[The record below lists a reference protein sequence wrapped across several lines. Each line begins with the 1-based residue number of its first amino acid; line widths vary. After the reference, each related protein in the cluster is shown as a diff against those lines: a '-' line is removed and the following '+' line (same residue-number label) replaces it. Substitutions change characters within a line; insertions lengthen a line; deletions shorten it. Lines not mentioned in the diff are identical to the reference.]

1 MVEWQ
6 THGSQKAAPLKR
18 VGSTPTL
25 VTMNTKLEMTIISI
39 LVVIFSVLSAWVSI
53 KIRANEVGIWAYFLA
68 GNFTLMTWVWVSKYS
83 KVNLLF
89 ASFLCDILVA
99 ITWAV
104 VLFYFGDKLTVNQM
118 IGSTIALAGLVVFNL

>member
-1 MVEWQ
+1 
-6 THGSQKAAPLKR
+6 
-18 VGSTPTL
+18 
-25 VTMNTKLEMTIISI
+25 MNTKLEMTIISI
-39 LVVIFSVLSAWVSI
+39 LVVIFAILSAWVSI
-53 KIRANEVGIWAYFLA
+53 KIRANEVGVWAYFMT
-68 GNFTLMTWVWVSKYS
+68 GNLTLMTWVWISKYS